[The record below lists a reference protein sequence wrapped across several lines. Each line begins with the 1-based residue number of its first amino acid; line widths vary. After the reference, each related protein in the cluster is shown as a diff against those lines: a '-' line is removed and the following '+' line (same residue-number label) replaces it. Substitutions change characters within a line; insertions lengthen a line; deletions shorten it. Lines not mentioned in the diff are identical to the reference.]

1 MEDGPTIPKWG
12 HVPRGADVAV
22 VAPASEATM
31 NWRLL
36 GVTGRARGTK
46 APTTG
51 WSSTFLMTGPASAE
65 ARVTKKGFGGIIP
78 ETTEDGHGLQDREG
92 AIASVI
98 EGTAKAAVGT
108 GGRESGMNATG
119 DDELDGECLRPH

>member
-1 MEDGPTIPKWG
+1 
-12 HVPRGADVAV
+12 
-22 VAPASEATM
+22 M

-36 GVTGRARGTK
+36 GVTGRARETK
-46 APTTG
+46 APATG

-65 ARVTKKGFGGIIP
+65 ARATKKGFGGIIP
-78 ETTEDGHGLQDREG
+78 ETTEDGHGLQDQEG

-98 EGTAKAAVGT
+98 GGTAVWT
-108 GGRESGMNATG
+108 DGRESGMNATG